1 MEKLDRSFL
10 YSEVKR
16 LNLQDKVKEI
26 YGKNFTQ
33 VPSLQLKTLI
43 DDVTHINE
51 EAKEIKEEE
60 IIKTP
65 KETKQIIKETVDEKL
80 EDYKVLPAT
89 QKASPTQITK
99 IETQLDKI
107 SKSLVRLCSKLQQL
121 RVLSADD
128 VKHILE

>member
-1 MEKLDRSFL
+1 MRAAMRAVIDANQAAVLVPTTILAEQHLETFMARFQNHPVHIEALDRFR
-10 YSEVKR
+10 K
-16 LNLQDKVKEI
+16 
-26 YGKNFTQ
+26 
-33 VPSLQLKTLI
+33 
-43 DDVTHINE
+43 
-51 EAKEIKEEE
+51 
-60 IIKTP
+60 P

-80 EDYKVLPAT
+80 EGYKVIPAT

>member
-43 DDVTHINE
+43 DGVTQINE
-51 EAKEIKEEE
+51 EAEKIKEEE

-65 KETKQIIKETVDEKL
+65 KETKQIIKETVDKKL
-80 EDYKVLPAT
+80 EDYKELPAT

>member
-16 LNLQDKVKEI
+16 LNLQEKVKDI

-33 VPSLQLKTLI
+33 VPSLQLKKLI

-51 EAKEIKEEE
+51 ESKEIKEEE

-65 KETKQIIKETVDEKL
+65 KETKQIIEKAVNEKL

-89 QKASPTQITK
+89 QKTSPNQINK

>member
-43 DDVTHINE
+43 DGVTQINE
-51 EAKEIKEEE
+51 EAEKIKEEE

>member
-1 MEKLDRSFL
+1 MEKLDRNFL

-43 DDVTHINE
+43 DGVTQINE

-65 KETKQIIKETVDEKL
+65 KEAKQIIKETVDEKL
-80 EDYKVLPAT
+80 EDYKMLPAT